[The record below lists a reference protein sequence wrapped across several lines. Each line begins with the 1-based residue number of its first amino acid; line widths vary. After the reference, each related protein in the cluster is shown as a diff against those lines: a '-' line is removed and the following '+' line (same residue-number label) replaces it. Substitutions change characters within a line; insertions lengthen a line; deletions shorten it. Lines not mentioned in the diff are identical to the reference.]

1 MRHEHD
7 PGTLDLMTGGLWLGY
22 ARVST
27 DDQELNS
34 YMDTSPVLASERCP
48 YSYLAN
54 QRAECGRT

>member
-27 DDQELNS
+27 DDQELAHVKKLH
-34 YMDTSPVLASERCP
+34 TITLRF
-48 YSYLAN
+48 YSSHF
-54 QRAECGRT
+54 